1 MSTRRSVLF
10 QMAAAGGLASGPFA
24 RAAAPSPQ
32 PRKPGVVQTV
42 LGPIEASKLGFVLT
56 HEHIFAASAGMWQY
70 WPEYFGGRAAFIA
83 RAVEKLKAVK
93 ASGVDTMVDL
103 TTPDLGRDIRLMA
116 EVSQKS
122 GLQIVAATGHW
133 LDPTMSSQAR
143 TADELAEFFVKE
155 IERGMEGTDIRA
167 GVIKVATDKDGVT
180 PFIEKALRGAARA
193 SKATGTP
200 IETHTL
206 ASDKS
211 GEKQAAIFDAEGLS
225 PSMVSIGHCDDST
238 DMAYLTGLMKRGY
251 TIGMDHLSRGM
262 VSDTDPAEVQP
273 YRWTERVKRIK
284 ALVDQGF
291 ADRIFLSNDWL
302 FAASNYPTGTMDLL
316 EKLNGDG
323 MCFLTRKVIPYMRQI
338 GISDQAI
345 RLMTVEHPK
354 RFFGGLP
361 A

>member
-1 MSTRRSVLF
+1 MGTRRAFLC
-10 QMAAAGGLASGPFA
+10 QAAAAGLGLASGPVG
-24 RAAAPSPQ
+24 AAAAA
-32 PRKPGVVQTV
+32 RRLGTVQTV
-42 LGPIEASKLGFVLT
+42 QGAIDASRLGFTLT
-56 HEHIFAASAGMWQY
+56 HEHLFAASAGYWQY
-70 WPEYFGGRAAFIA
+70 WPEYFGGRAPFIA
-83 RAVEKLKAVK
+83 KAVEKLKEVK
-93 ASGVDTMVDL
+93 ATGVDTIVDL
-103 TTPDLGRDIRLMA
+103 TTPDLGRDVRLMQ

-122 GLQIVAATGHW
+122 GVQIVAATGHW
-133 LDPTMSSQAR
+133 LDPSMSAQAR
-143 TADELAEFFVKE
+143 TIDELAEFFVKE

-180 PFIEKALRGAARA
+180 PFIEKALRAAARA

-225 PSMVSIGHCDDST
+225 PAMASIGHCDDST
-238 DMAYLTGLMKRGY
+238 DMTYLTGLMKRGY

-262 VSDTDPAEVQP
+262 VSDSDPAEVQP
-273 YRWTERVKRIK
+273 YKWTERVKRIK

-291 ADRIFLSNDWL
+291 GDRIFLSNDWL

-316 EKLNGDG
+316 DQANGDG

-338 GISDQAI
+338 GITDQAI
-345 RLMTVEHPK
+345 RLMTVEHPR
-354 RFFGGLP
+354 RFFGGTP

>member
-1 MSTRRSVLF
+1 MSTRRSVLL
-10 QMAAAGGLASGPFA
+10 QMAAAGASLGAVSLA
-24 RAAAPSPQ
+24 RAAPPP
-32 PRKPGVVQTV
+32 PRRPGVVQTV
-42 LGPIEASKLGFVLT
+42 LGPLDASKLGFTLT
-56 HEHIFAASAGMWQY
+56 HEHLFASSAGYWQY
-70 WPEYFGGRAAFIA
+70 WPEYFGGRDAFIA
-83 RAVEKLKAVK
+83 KAVDKLKAVK
-93 ASGVDTMVDL
+93 ASGVDTIVDL
-103 TTPDLGRDIRLMA
+103 TTPDLGRDVRLMA
-116 EVSQKS
+116 EVSDKS
-122 GLQIVAATGHW
+122 GVQIVAATGHW
-133 LDPTMSSQAR
+133 LDPSMSAQAR
-143 TADELAEFFVKE
+143 TIEELQAFFVKE
-155 IERGMEGTDIRA
+155 IEQGMEGTGVKA

-180 PFIEKALRGAARA
+180 PFIEKALRAAARA

-206 ASDKS
+206 ASDRS

-225 PSMVSIGHCDDST
+225 PAMASIGHCDDST
-238 DMAYLTGLMKRGY
+238 DMAYLTGLMQRGY

-262 VSDTDPAEVQP
+262 VSDSDPAEVQP

-284 ALVDQGF
+284 ALVDQGY

-345 RLMTVEHPK
+345 RLMTVEHPR